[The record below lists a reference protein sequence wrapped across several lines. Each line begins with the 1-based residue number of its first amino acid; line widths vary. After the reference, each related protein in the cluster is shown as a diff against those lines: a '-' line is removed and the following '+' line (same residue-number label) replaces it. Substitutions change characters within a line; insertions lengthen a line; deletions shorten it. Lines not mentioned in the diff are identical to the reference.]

1 MKISLPETLLW
12 ALRDMRGS
20 WRHFRLVF
28 LCLFLSLASVTAIQI
43 AGSSVLKS
51 IEAQGNIILGGD
63 WVLRQ
68 LYQAVGSEERSWIT
82 ARGGEITDTTE
93 MRVMLINPET
103 EDAGLIELKSVG
115 AGYPVYGE
123 IRTNPA
129 GDFHQ
134 YLQEGLVLDP
144 NLGERL
150 NVQLGDIVQL
160 GEKNFKIAAWVEK
173 EPDRAGG
180 SRFGLAP
187 RVFIAGQELSATQL
201 LQPGSMT
208 YHDMRVKWPA
218 TQNLR
223 ELKKEFNTA
232 FPEAAWR
239 LSDKER
245 ASPQIQRYVD
255 NVVQFL
261 TLIALSSLLIGG
273 IGIANGMRAYF
284 QTRMTT
290 IAIFKATGMAQA
302 QIRKIY
308 LWQIFGIGL
317 AGTVLGLMTG
327 IALPYIA
334 LPFLQPMMPFDV
346 EISLGLKEIAVPL
359 SFGLL
364 TSFIFSLWPLGEA
377 EKTSPLLLLRNM
389 SVLEGQRPG
398 LHIILSLI
406 PLIAAMGFIIIFSSE
421 NRVFSFAFL
430 IGASFCFAFFF
441 LLGKSISSFAIRHAG
456 RYSFVVRLALQN
468 LGRKGN
474 STSQTLVSLG
484 IGLTVLIS
492 IALIERNL
500 SATLHDNL
508 PDDAPAFFFLDIQPE
523 QKDRFSEIVTSIP
536 GASKL
541 IVMPN
546 LRGRIVSVNGVA
558 AKDALIDKRE
568 SWLLA
573 NERGF
578 TYTGEQPAHSEITS
592 GKWWPANY
600 SGPPLISVVDDVERG
615 FGVTPGDKM
624 VVSVLGREIEAT
636 IANIREV
643 NWTNFTVNFAITF
656 APGVLEAAPHSWLAT
671 VVAPPARESQ
681 IQRAVTR
688 DFPNISMIRISEAI
702 ETVTNLLGQM
712 NQAIRIMALLAL
724 TTGLIVLAESLI
736 ATRARRSYDTVIL
749 KVVGVPQS
757 ILRNTLLIEFTLLGF
772 IASASAAFIATIV
785 SWAVLSL
792 WMDLSWSF
800 YPELIITTIIVSL
813 LTILVTSWLVL
824 RNLLQASP
832 RPYLRND

>member
-1 MKISLPETLLW
+1 MRTALPDTLRW

-20 WRHFRLVF
+20 WRHFRLVL

-43 AGSSVLKS
+43 TGASVLKS
-51 IEAQGNIILGGD
+51 IQSQGNVILGGD

-68 LYQAVGSEERSWIT
+68 LYQPVGVAERNWIA
-82 ARGGEITDTTE
+82 ARGGDIIDTTE
-93 MRVMLINPET
+93 MRVMLVNPKT
-103 EDAGLIELKSVG
+103 DDATLVELKAVEPEYPLYGTAITKPQGKFYDLLEQGLI
-115 AGYPVYGE
+115 
-123 IRTNPA
+123 
-129 GDFHQ
+129 
-134 YLQEGLVLDP
+134 LDP

-150 NVQLGDIVQL
+150 ELKLGDSVKL
-160 GEKNFKIAAWVEK
+160 GEKIFKLAAWIEN

-187 RVFIAGQELSATQL
+187 RVFIARQDLAATKL

-208 YHDMRVKWPA
+208 YHDMRVKWSDQQDL
-218 TQNLR
+218 TQ
-223 ELKKEFNTA
+223 LKKEFAAA
-232 FPEAAWR
+232 FSEATWR
-239 LSDKER
+239 LTDKER

-290 IAIFKATGMAQA
+290 IAIFKATGMAQR
-302 QIRKIY
+302 QIRSIY
-308 LWQIFGIGL
+308 LWQILGIGL
-317 AGTVLGLMTG
+317 AGTLIGVAVGVA
-327 IALPYIA
+327 IPYLA
-334 LPFLQPMMPFDV
+334 LPFLQPMMPF
-346 EISLGLKEIAVPL
+346 EIEIGLGLKEIAVPL

-364 TSFIFSLWPLGEA
+364 TSFIFSFWPLGEA
-377 EKTSPLLLLRNM
+377 ENTSPLLLLRNM
-389 SVLEGQRPG
+389 AGLESRRPG
-398 LHIILSLI
+398 LHIMMSLV
-406 PLIAAMGFIIIFSSE
+406 PLVTALGSIIIFSSD
-421 NRVFSFAFL
+421 NQFFSLAFL
-430 IGASFCFAFFF
+430 IGAGFCFGFFF
-441 LLGKSISSFAIRHAG
+441 LTGKAISRFAARYAG
-456 RYSFVVRLALQN
+456 RYSFAARLALQN

-474 STSQTLVSLG
+474 ATSQTLVSLG

-523 QKDRFSEIVTSIP
+523 QKEKFAEIVKGIP
-536 GASKL
+536 DTSKL

-546 LRGRIVSVNGVA
+546 LRGRIVSVDGIP

-578 TYTGEQPAHSEITS
+578 TYTTEQPAHSEITA
-592 GKWWPANY
+592 GEWWPTDY
-600 SGPPLISVVDDVERG
+600 QGPPLISVVDDVERG
-615 FGVTPGDKM
+615 FGVKPGDKM
-624 VVSVLGREIEAT
+624 VVAVLGREIEAT

-656 APGVLEAAPHSWLAT
+656 APGILEAAPHSWLAT
-671 VVAPPARESQ
+671 VVAPPARESR
-681 IQRAVTR
+681 IQRAVTKE
-688 DFPNISMIRISEAI
+688 FPNISMIRLSEAI

-712 NQAIRIMALLAL
+712 NQAIRVMALLAL
-724 TTGLIVLAESLI
+724 ATGLIVLAESLI

-749 KVVGVPQS
+749 KVVGVPQVV
-757 ILRNTLLIEFTLLGF
+757 LRNTLLIEFTLLGF
-772 IASASAAFIATIV
+772 IAAASASVIATIV
-785 SWAVLSL
+785 SWAILYL
-792 WMDLSWSF
+792 WMDLEWSF
-800 YPELIITTIIVSL
+800 YPGLIATTMMISLSAIVL
-813 LTILVTSWLVL
+813 TSWLVL
-824 RNLLQASP
+824 RNLLRASP
-832 RPYLRND
+832 GPYLRND